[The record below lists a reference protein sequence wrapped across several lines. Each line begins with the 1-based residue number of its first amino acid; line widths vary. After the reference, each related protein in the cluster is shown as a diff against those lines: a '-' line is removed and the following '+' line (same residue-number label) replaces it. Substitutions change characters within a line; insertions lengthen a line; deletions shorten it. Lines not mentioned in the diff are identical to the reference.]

1 MRADLWDTYTEQSVS
16 RCSDSS
22 AHALSESVEN
32 SSGETAGEP
41 ESIQMSSSRK
51 LRLCDR
57 AGEFPMRIWTMATIG
72 ALALCAATATA
83 QATSIGGGASAF
95 RVTAAAA
102 GVAEKVAYR
111 RCWWRNGVRHC
122 RRYRS
127 AYAPYYGVY
136 GQQYSTGSPIGI
148 IMGIR

>member
-1 MRADLWDTYTEQSVS
+1 
-16 RCSDSS
+16 
-22 AHALSESVEN
+22 
-32 SSGETAGEP
+32 
-41 ESIQMSSSRK
+41 
-51 LRLCDR
+51 
-57 AGEFPMRIWTMATIG
+57 MRILTMATIG

-95 RVTAAAA
+95 RVTAAA

-127 AYAPYYGVY
+127 AYSPYSGVY
-136 GQQYSTGSPIGI
+136 SQQYSTGSPIGI

>member
-1 MRADLWDTYTEQSVS
+1 
-16 RCSDSS
+16 
-22 AHALSESVEN
+22 
-32 SSGETAGEP
+32 
-41 ESIQMSSSRK
+41 
-51 LRLCDR
+51 
-57 AGEFPMRIWTMATIG
+57 MRILTMATIG

-95 RVTAAAA
+95 RVIAAAA

-127 AYAPYYGVY
+127 AYSPYYGVY
-136 GQQYSTGSPIGI
+136 SQQYSTGSPIGI